1 MDTSKNLQPLLARQE
16 RLFREPQNTGVF
28 EDRRKWFDAPEDED
42 RGLEVSIWR
51 APVSTGHEGYAVS
64 GTSKNLVS
72 FSLMWFIP
80 AETGEQKYRSLVF

>member
-1 MDTSKNLQPLLARQE
+1 MA
-16 RLFREPQNTGVF
+16 
-28 EDRRKWFDAPEDED
+28 
-42 RGLEVSIWR
+42 R